1 MKKTTVVKD
10 SNCLVDNRN
19 EAVELY
25 ATLRRE
31 IMAKIAQ
38 SHHNSTLRILRE
50 LSDEDKLN
58 IMAVTLMCLNRAL
71 ERKQNKLV
79 SISRAVSLEIGKL
92 PFCPRI
98 TEIREQVL
106 IGLMPLEILAKHG
119 IVYRALQFA
128 KFTDIHK
135 TAHLLVKEDDSL
147 LAELCRLA
155 VEDWTVRVRTGLMPS
170 DTPYEDWSSHVH
182 KNGTK
187 IVRKGDMQ
195 FIADNLRPAH
205 FDLLNTKQH
214 VGWSVN
220 KAMLKVYKQLKRN
233 IKNAT
238 LEEDNAL
245 YSAFS
250 FHKELEVK
258 SKAGKKLLLDNVIS
272 MASNVP
278 DIFYH
283 MYTYDFRGRTYPT
296 TALLHE
302 QGDDAARGL
311 LEFANKQPLGENGYD
326 WVLYNASSHYGEDK
340 LPKQAR
346 ISFANDNL
354 SKWISYG
361 DNPITNKGWMK
372 ADKPL
377 QFLRF
382 CLELKQIHEWHS
394 EGNDIS
400 KWMTGVVC
408 SIDATT
414 NGAQWLAAATR
425 DSVLGRHV
433 NLTNTTERG
442 DLYQYMADATFKL
455 IEDDVNATGDDKV
468 AREWWLSMNKKWRRT
483 ATKRI
488 TMTTYYS
495 ARVVGMVGQVQED
508 LPMEVERKHSWY
520 FVEKFNIAQRESAK
534 APYVVMKRLKDD
546 VMDGHAQWFT
556 PLVQFPNKQR
566 YVLPCIDRVKA
577 QWLGSSIRLSYADYF
592 ASECKPSVDKHK
604 AGIVANY
611 VHSLDATHCSLLT
624 DRMTRQ
630 GKVMASVHDSYL
642 CMPNDM
648 NTLWKEVRSTFVEIA
663 SCINDYK
670 DVGDG
675 RLSLDDV
682 LVNEHCFS

>member
-1 MKKTTVVKD
+1 MTDKERAVK
-10 SNCLVDNRN
+10 
-19 EAVELY
+19 LY
-25 ATLRRE
+25 ATMKSE
-31 IMAKIAQ
+31 ISARIAQ
-38 SHHNSTLRILRE
+38 AHHHNPIKLLDE
-50 LSDEDKLN
+50 LSAEDKNN
-58 IMAVTLMCLNRAL
+58 ILPIAVLCMSRAF
-71 ERKQNKLV
+71 ERNQTKLI
-79 SISRAVSLEIGKL
+79 SISRAVAREVSKL
-92 PFCPRI
+92 PFCPSF
-98 TEIREQVL
+98 TLVSAQVRVGVAPL
-106 IGLMPLEILAKHG
+106 DVMASHGL
-119 IVYRALQFA
+119 VYRALQYS
-128 KFTDIHK
+128 KKLDKHK

-147 LAELCRLA
+147 LDDIFELAAEEWMMKLPI
-155 VEDWTVRVRTGLMPS
+155 GLTPS
-170 DTPYEDWSSHVH
+170 ATPYDNWESHVH

-187 IVRKGDMQ
+187 IVKRGDRQ
-195 FIADNLRPAH
+195 FIADNLRPEH
-205 FDLLNTKQH
+205 FDLLNTKQQ

-220 KAMLKVYKQLKRN
+220 KDMLKVYKQLKRN

-238 LEEDNAL
+238 LNEGSAL

-258 SKAGKKLLLDNVIS
+258 SKAGKKLLLNNVIS

-340 LPKQAR
+340 LSKQGR

-361 DNPITNKGWMK
+361 DNPIMNKGWMK
-372 ADKPL
+372 ADNPL

-382 CLELKQIHEWHS
+382 CLELKQIHEWRS

-400 KWMTGVVC
+400 KWMTGVMC

-414 NGAQWLAAATR
+414 NGAQWLAAVTR
-425 DSVLGRHV
+425 DSVLGKHV
-433 NLTNTTERG
+433 NLTADKERG

-455 IEDDVNATGDDKV
+455 IEDDTNADDKE
-468 AREWWLSMNKKWRRT
+468 ARDWWLRLDKKWRRT

-495 ARVVGMVGQVQED
+495 ARLVGMVQQVQDD
-508 LPMEVERKHSWY
+508 LPMEVDRDHSWY
-520 FVEKFNIAQRESAK
+520 FIRKFDVAQQQSAK
-534 APYVVMKRLKDD
+534 APYVVMQRLKKGAS
-546 VMDGHAQWFT
+546 DGEAEWFT
-556 PLVQFPNKQR
+556 PLVGFPSKQR
-566 YVLPCIDRVKA
+566 YVLPHKGTVNA
-577 QWLGSSIRLSYADYF
+577 SWLGSRIQINYGDYNHAD
-592 ASECKPSVDKHK
+592 CKPSIDKHK

-611 VHSLDATHCSLLT
+611 VHSLDGTHCSLLT
-624 DRMTRQ
+624 DRMTRR
-630 GKVMASVHDSYL
+630 GKTMASVHDSYL

-648 NTLWKEVRSTFVEIA
+648 DILWNEVRDTFRDIA
-663 SCINDYK
+663 SRINEYADI
-670 DVGDG
+670 GDG
-675 RLSLDDV
+675 KLNLNDV
-682 LVNEHCFS
+682 LVNPHAFS